1 MARPQKAGLD
11 YFPLDVDMDQD
22 DKLFLIEAK
31 HGLVG
36 FAIVVRLF
44 MLIYKEGYYRHYD
57 EDREA
62 FILAK
67 RFSTDVNVI
76 NNVVNDCI
84 NEGLFNKNLYEKYGI
99 LTSRGI
105 QRRFMEVCKRRKE
118 VNFIREYFLLNPQDY
133 ENIVFEELTL
143 VTVDN
148 NPGKCDT
155 MHAENPQ
162 SKVKYSKEK
171 YCTRERVLC
180 TSAQEILDSFN
191 RHCTSLP
198 PVTYLTQE
206 QVESLSAL
214 WETEALNSIG
224 KWDELFRKVEDS
236 DFLTGRNGK
245 WKGCNFDWLIQTA
258 NISKV
263 LRGAYD
269 NSGPPKEQPRQQYV
283 HQRDPE
289 ELRPVIARKTMLG
302 LGGGGGRDP

>member
-31 HGLVG
+31 HGLIG

-118 VNFIREYFLLNPQDY
+118 VVFIREYFLLNPKDF

-143 VTVDN
+143 VNVDN
-148 NPGKCDT
+148 NPGKCNIVS
-155 MHAENPQ
+155 AENPQ
-162 SKVKYSKEK
+162 SKVKESTVKKSTKESTGHVPFHK
-171 YCTRERVLC
+171 
-180 TSAQEILDSFN
+180 IIDSFN
-191 RHCTSLP
+191 LHCPSLP
-198 PVTYLTQE
+198 PITQLTQK
-206 QVESLSAL
+206 QKKSLLSRWRSLSSIEQWDVLFKRA
-214 WETEALNSIG
+214 EA
-224 KWDELFRKVEDS
+224 S
-236 DFLTGRNGK
+236 DFLTGRSGK
-245 WKGCNFDWLIQTA
+245 WNNCTFDWLIQEVNA
-258 NISKV
+258 VKL

-269 NSGPPKEQPRQQYV
+269 NSPNRRSSPATDVQYT
-283 HQRDPE
+283 HQHSITDLE
-289 ELRPVIARKTMLG
+289 KALARKKMIHLE
-302 LGGGGGRDP
+302 GGDNP

>member
-31 HGLVG
+31 HGLIG

-67 RFSTDVNVI
+67 RFSVDVNVI

-105 QRRFMEVCKRRKE
+105 QRRFMEACKRRKE
-118 VNFIREYFLLNPQDY
+118 VAFIQEYFLLNPQDY
-133 ENIVFEELTL
+133 GNIVFEEITP
-143 VTVDN
+143 VNVDN
-148 NPGKCDT
+148 NPDKCNT

-171 YCTRERVLC
+171 YSTRERVLC
-180 TSAQEILDSFN
+180 TPVQEILDSFN
-191 RHCTSLP
+191 RHCPSLP
-198 PVTYLTQE
+198 PVTHLTQG
-206 QVESLSAL
+206 QVEHLSAL
-214 WETEALNSIG
+214 WETEAINSMD
-224 KWDELFRKVEDS
+224 KWDKLFIQVEDS

-258 NISKV
+258 NLSKV

-269 NSGPPKEQPRQQYV
+269 NSPSKRASPVADPQYIHRHPISDLESAV
-283 HQRDPE
+283 
-289 ELRPVIARKTMLG
+289 ARKTMLHVEG
-302 LGGGGGRDP
+302 SDDP